1 MSEITPASNDPL
13 NISGIVLNI
22 LPLQSGT
29 SKAGNPWQKQDFIL
43 DAQGHYPRKVC
54 VCLFGDNVE
63 KFPLQVGQSV
73 TASVD
78 IESREFNGRWYTDVR
93 AWNVVYNDQQGAPAP
108 APAVTA
114 PTAQTAQPAPAPAP
128 TATAPKTQAKGVM
141 AQAPAAADDLPF

>member
-1 MSEITPASNDPL
+1 MSEITPTNSTPL

-22 LPLQSGT
+22 LPLQTGT

-43 DAQGHYPRKVC
+43 ETGGQYPRKVC
-54 VCLFGDNVE
+54 ICLFGDNVT

-93 AWNVVYNDQQGAPAP
+93 AWNVVYNGQQQGAPAP
-108 APAVTA
+108 APTA
-114 PTAQTAQPAPAPAP
+114 AAPTAQPAPAPA
-128 TATAPKTQAKGVM
+128 TAKTHAKGATAQAPAG
-141 AQAPAAADDLPF
+141 APAAADDLPF